1 MKKEHYDYISE
12 RFNLAQ
18 FSESNAPVEW
28 TRTYEGDMH
37 PSSVQVSRDKYDG
50 DMWNIK
56 AKKTKR
62 LATEMWILFS
72 NIPSEELAEE
82 IAQHIRNTEVLFV

>member
-12 RFNLAQ
+12 HFNLAQ
-18 FSESNAPVEW
+18 FSEKNAPVEW
-28 TRTYEGDMH
+28 TRTYEGDMP
-37 PSSVQVSRDKYDG
+37 PSSVQVSRDVYDG

-56 AKKTKR
+56 AKKTTR
-62 LATEMWILFS
+62 SAIEMWILFS

-82 IAQHIRNTEVLFV
+82 IAQHIKETEILFV